1 MPRILLALGSNV
13 ADSAASVRLGWAAA
27 CQELGL
33 RDAKLSEVVQSP
45 PAEGA
50 TGGPFANAVG
60 QGRTEQSPQLVL
72 AACQR
77 IEQAFGRDR
86 TREGYHGARP
96 LDLDLLDWDG
106 RCIDLP
112 LLQLPHPR
120 LSLRRFVLEPLAQV
134 APDFVDAR
142 SGRTV
147 AELLAT
153 LPDV

>member
-1 MPRILLALGSNV
+1 MPQILLALGSNV
-13 ADSAASVRLGWAAA
+13 ADAAASVRLGWAAA

-33 RDAKLSEVVQSP
+33 RDAELSDLVRSP

-50 TGGPFANAVG
+50 SGGLFANAVG
-60 QGRTEQSPQLVL
+60 RGWTELTPLLAL

-86 TREGYHGARP
+86 AREGHHGARP

-106 RCIDLP
+106 LHIDLP
-112 LLQLPHPR
+112 QLQLPHPR

-147 AELLAT
+147 AELIAT
-153 LPDV
+153 LQDV